1 MRRLSELSTI
11 IQTLQEL
18 QRMHSLNLELLEQ
31 LDVVCQWIIENK
43 LPIPNKEKLNS
54 LLLKAQTLLQELYF
68 EKTPTLLHMK
78 LSDENLQGDKSDKEF
93 TEPKNE
99 TFTSLFDG

>member
-1 MRRLSELSTI
+1 
-11 IQTLQEL
+11 
-18 QRMHSLNLELLEQ
+18 MHSLNLELLEQ